1 MPGSRHRQYTK
12 GSHFTSGHIDTDKCS
27 RRDQNRVPALHY
39 DCAQY
44 SRLPR
49 SRTMVQCYIMYA
61 RVSGITGSHVLQHRT
76 VRCTISFNA
85 IVLCRLCSTA
95 MDGWIEANKQGPEQT
110 SGNGAE
116 ARAMPT
122 RKVTGRFIRMPTE

>member
-1 MPGSRHRQYTK
+1 MPDSRHRQYTK

-27 RRDQNRVPALHY
+27 RRDQTRVPALHY

-76 VRCTISFNA
+76 VRCTISFKA

-95 MDGWIEANKQGPEQT
+95 MDGWDGSRPINRALNKRQVMEQKHGPCQR
-110 SGNGAE
+110 G
-116 ARAMPT
+116 
-122 RKVTGRFIRMPTE
+122 K